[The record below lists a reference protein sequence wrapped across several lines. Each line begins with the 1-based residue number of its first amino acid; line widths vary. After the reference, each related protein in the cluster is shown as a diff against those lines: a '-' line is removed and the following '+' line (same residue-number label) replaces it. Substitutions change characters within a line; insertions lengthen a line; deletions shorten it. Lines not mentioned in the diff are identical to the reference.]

1 MISTGKA
8 RAIWFSHVQW
18 IIREM
23 MPLHLFTGAALERR
37 CVRWAHHA
45 YPVMPEHRTDGRAR
59 RRKSSASGRRFGS
72 ARTGRDRWASVRL
85 DVTLTG
91 RDADADAAIR
101 ATDGR
106 TGASTADREFCW
118 FDIPL
123 FR

>member
-1 MISTGKA
+1 MLETLGFSGSYLSVSVTLPDAA
-8 RAIWFSHVQW
+8 RDGLTRAH
-18 IIREM
+18 II
-23 MPLHLFTGAALERR
+23 
-37 CVRWAHHA
+37 
-45 YPVMPEHRTDGRAR
+45 
-59 RRKSSASGRRFGS
+59 
-72 ARTGRDRWASVRL
+72 RL